1 MGSSLAKTEGIR
13 VSVASR
19 YVEQRSRPELSYYFF
34 AYTVSIQN
42 DGESA
47 AQLISRHWVIT
58 NAEGKV
64 EEVRGAGVVGH
75 TPHLEPGESFEYTS
89 FCPLDSEF
97 GTMHGSFQ
105 MVRDDGS
112 EFDAA
117 VEAFSLATP
126 TAIN

>member
-1 MGSSLAKTEGIR
+1 MGSSLAITEGIR
-13 VSVASR
+13 VSVNSR
-19 YVEQRSRPELSYYFF
+19 YVPQRSKPEMGYFFF
-34 AYTVSIQN
+34 AYTVGILN
-42 DGESA
+42 DGSSA
-47 AQLISRHWVIT
+47 AKLVSRHWVIT
-58 NAEGKV
+58 NAEGEV
-64 EEVRGAGVVGH
+64 EEVRGPGVVGH

-89 FCPLDSEF
+89 FCPLEAEF

-112 EFDAA
+112 EFDAV